1 MGGSIASTKKKA
13 CHCGIV
19 GRGAAA
25 AAFAGNR
32 SRSRQRPTLYGAWV
46 FVSDALFDGGRFR
59 LLPVLDQFTHE
70 CLDIVADQ
78 SMRADD
84 VAEAV
89 TRLVAQ
95 RGKPAAIKVDNGSG
109 FAGKV
114 MDRGPTKTVS
124 SWTFLDAGRRRITPW
139 WKASMAGR
147 GRSA

>member
-1 MGGSIASTKKKA
+1 M
-13 CHCGIV
+13 
-19 GRGAAA
+19 AAA
-25 AAFAGNR
+25 PNALWGM
-32 SRSRQRPTLYGAWV
+32 G

-114 MDRGPTKTVS
+114 MYRGPTKTAS